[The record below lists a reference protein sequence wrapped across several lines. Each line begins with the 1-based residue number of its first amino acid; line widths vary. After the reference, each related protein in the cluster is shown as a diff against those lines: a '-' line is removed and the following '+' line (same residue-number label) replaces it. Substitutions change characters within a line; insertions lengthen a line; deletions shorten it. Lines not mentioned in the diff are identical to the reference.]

1 MMATRIAACCVF
13 ALGLIS
19 AADAASWRPDKPVRL
34 LIPFAPGGG
43 ADALSRAI
51 TPKLHESLGQPW
63 VNDNRGGAGGNI
75 AAEIVVRANPDGQTV
90 FFGFS
95 NVLTVNPLMYKLP
108 FDPVRE
114 LIPVAMLNSGH
125 YMLVLHPSV
134 KADNFGEFIALAKS
148 KAGALSY
155 ASSGIGTP
163 LHLAAELFKVRT
175 GTQLT
180 HVPYKGGGPASIAVL
195 AGEVQVLFG
204 SLPSVL
210 PHVKGG
216 RLKALAVT
224 GPKRAVLYGMLG
236 CAGSGLLMGSAA
248 GSANGAPGLV
258 RGLSNFHDVEVQRLS
273 QRQRLQAGRQGES
286 VPARAIP
293 KEATPQAGEFS
304 ARMTTRSPFPTPR
317 AARSRAVF
325 RTAPSRP
332 L

>member
-1 MMATRIAACCVF
+1 MMAMRIAICMMS
-13 ALGLIS
+13 ALGLIGTVG
-19 AADAASWRPDKPVRL
+19 AASWKPDKPVRL

-95 NVLTVNPLMYKLP
+95 NVLTVNPLMYTLP
-108 FDPVRE
+108 FDPVKE
-114 LIPVAMLNSGH
+114 LIPVAMLNAGH

-134 KADNFGEFIALAKS
+134 KADTFGEFIALAKS
-148 KAGALSY
+148 KAGAMSY
-155 ASSGIGTP
+155 GSSGIGTP

-175 GTQLT
+175 GAQLT

-195 AGEVQVLFG
+195 SGEVQVLFG

-210 PHVKGG
+210 PHVKTG

-224 GPKRAVLYGMLG
+224 GPKRAVLAPEIPTIAELGQKDFEVTSWYGFFLPLRTPNHVVQTLMQESRKVMDLPDVKESIAKLG
-236 CAGSGLLMGSAA
+236 IEPAFKSGVEFTRHIHQETETWAKVIKSAGI
-248 GSANGAPGLV
+248 
-258 RGLSNFHDVEVQRLS
+258 
-273 QRQRLQAGRQGES
+273 
-286 VPARAIP
+286 RA
-293 KEATPQAGEFS
+293 E
-304 ARMTTRSPFPTPR
+304 
-317 AARSRAVF
+317 
-325 RTAPSRP
+325 
-332 L
+332 

>member
-175 GTQLT
+175 GTQLA

-224 GPKRAVLYGMLG
+224 GPKRAVLAPEVPTISELGQRDFEVTSWYGFFLPLRTPDSVVQTLMQESRKVLDLPDVKESIAKLG
-236 CAGSGLLMGSAA
+236 IEPAFKSGAEFARHIRQETETWAKVIKSAGI
-248 GSANGAPGLV
+248 
-258 RGLSNFHDVEVQRLS
+258 
-273 QRQRLQAGRQGES
+273 
-286 VPARAIP
+286 RA
-293 KEATPQAGEFS
+293 E
-304 ARMTTRSPFPTPR
+304 
-317 AARSRAVF
+317 
-325 RTAPSRP
+325 
-332 L
+332 

>member
-1 MMATRIAACCVF
+1 MMAMRMMVRAAIGMMV
-13 ALGLIS
+13 ALGLIGS
-19 AADAASWRPDKPVRL
+19 ANSASAASWKPDKPVRL

-51 TPKLHESLGQPW
+51 TPKLHDALGQPW

-108 FDPVRE
+108 FDPVKE

-148 KAGALSY
+148 KAGAMSY

-224 GPKRAVLYGMLG
+224 GPKRAVLAPEVPTISELGQKDFEVTSWYGFFLP
-236 CAGSGLLMGSAA
+236 LRTPDNVVQTLMQESRKVLEM
-248 GSANGAPGLV
+248 P
-258 RGLSNFHDVEVQRLS
+258 DV
-273 QRQRLQAGRQGES
+273 
-286 VPARAIP
+286 
-293 KEATPQAGEFS
+293 KEAIAKLGIEPAFKSGAEFARHIRLEMETWAKVIKSAGI
-304 ARMTTRSPFPTPR
+304 R
-317 AARSRAVF
+317 AE
-325 RTAPSRP
+325 
-332 L
+332 